1 MNRLRMGDIVLG
13 KNNDEEEW
21 HKAEFLTYDEDL
33 EYGKYVCLVWT
44 HGGKIVECFD
54 EVELIED

>member
-13 KNNDEEEW
+13 KYDDENEW
-21 HKAEFLTYDEDL
+21 HKAEFLTYDEDM
-33 EYGKYVCLVWT
+33 EYGKYVCLVWS
-44 HGGKIVECFD
+44 HSGKTVECFD